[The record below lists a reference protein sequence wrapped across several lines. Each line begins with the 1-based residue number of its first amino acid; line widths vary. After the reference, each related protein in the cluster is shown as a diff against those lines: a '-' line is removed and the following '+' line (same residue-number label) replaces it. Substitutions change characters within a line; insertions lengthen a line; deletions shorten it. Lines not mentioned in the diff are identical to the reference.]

1 MKWSPARG
9 WSTGWPSGMVLNW
22 NRGKHAKRCRIL
34 VWRTRRLWL
43 WLVLR
48 KVMLRPASERS
59 WARLSM
65 EFTCPCAGSGKMRTC
80 GAFDSGSMWA
90 RSRVLIAKT
99 PDLLGI
105 ISFLANGLGWNPLT
119 HNPSHRHQAQL
130 LQAVHHHQ
138 PLIKTQI
145 IRHHQQALP
154 SPTYQTKKGVFI
166 HSKQIKGTK
175 ELLGFCFQCQAR

>member
-1 MKWSPARG
+1 MGDQLDGHLG
-9 WSTGWPSGMVLNW
+9 WSWIGIEENMQNGVEYWCEGQ
-22 NRGKHAKRCRIL
+22 GDCGYDRCWERWCWGQQVKEAEL
-34 VWRTRRLWL
+34 DWAWSLHV
-43 WLVLR
+43 LVLE
-48 KVMLRPASERS
+48 VER
-59 WARLSM
+59 WEHVELLILA
-65 EFTCPCAGSGKMRTC
+65 PCE
-80 GAFDSGSMWA
+80 
-90 RSRVLIAKT
+90 L
-99 PDLLGI
+99 DLLGI